1 LFLTLLCNLS
11 WFFDILKDV
20 KAAATTEVKTG
31 QRRTAASELVYFTE
45 RDRWFRES
53 VTDAVRLH
61 S

>member
-31 QRRTAASELVYFTE
+31 QRRTAASELE
-45 RDRWFRES
+45 P
-53 VTDAVRLH
+53 AA
-61 S
+61 